1 MTLWAPIMTSL
12 RDHQKASEAGD
23 RAMWLYV
30 CMHLF
35 CKERDTNG
43 RVSVHELKTLNAQR
57 GKEALTLRLVECG
70 LLETFEGGWMIAKY
84 DEKGP
89 KAANQAALRE
99 AWRDQK
105 QAQRQGNVQDL
116 SEIRAEQSRAE
127 QSEREIPTEPSLSTD
142 PSTTPTT
149 QAGVNW

>member
-1 MTLWAPIMTSL
+1 MTSL
-12 RDHQKASEAGD
+12 RDHQKAAEAGD

-35 CKERDTNG
+35 CKERETNG

-57 GKEALTLRLVECG
+57 GKEALTLRLVRVG
-70 LLETFEGGWMIAKY
+70 LLESFDGGWVIVKY

-89 KAANQAALRE
+89 KAANKQALRD
-99 AWRDQK
+99 AWREQK
-105 QAQRQGNVQDL
+105 QEQRHSNVRDI

-127 QSEREIPTEPSLSTD
+127 QNIETSISEASTSSGD
-142 PSTTPTT
+142 
-149 QAGVNW
+149 AW

>member
-1 MTLWAPIMTSL
+1 
-12 RDHQKASEAGD
+12 
-23 RAMWLYV
+23 MWLYV

-57 GKEALTLRLVECG
+57 GKEALTSRLVSVG
-70 LLETFEGGWMIAKY
+70 LLETFDGGWMIAKY

-89 KAANQAALRE
+89 KAANQQALRE
-99 AWRDQK
+99 AWREQK
-105 QAQRQGNVQDL
+105 QSQRQGNVSDI

-127 QSEREIPTEPSLSTD
+127 DIDPYISEASTSSGS
-142 PSTTPTT
+142 PF
-149 QAGVNW
+149 

>member
-35 CKERDTNG
+35 CKERETNG

-57 GKEALTLRLVECG
+57 GKEALTLRLVEVG
-70 LLETFEGGWMIAKY
+70 LLETFDGGWTIAKY

-89 KAANQAALRE
+89 KAANRQALRD
-99 AWRDQK
+99 AWREQK
-105 QAQRQGNVQDL
+105 QEQRQGNVQDN
-116 SEIRAEQSRAE
+116 SQIRAEQSKEEQTHIYEVPKAE
-127 QSEREIPTEPSLSTD
+127 E
-142 PSTTPTT
+142 
-149 QAGVNW
+149 GF